1 MKWDSVTEEKCQ
13 GQTDI
18 SGLLRILGFRFSVFS
33 NFGQRFERNGKHHFR
48 GDARARTRALML
60 MAVGCLAG
68 RGTSLAHN
76 KNRNFYFLFFIP
88 SPKVYPFFTLYFFNG
103 PPGQGIFF
111 FTFTFAETFS
121 MT

>member
-1 MKWDSVTEEKCQ
+1 MKWDFVTEEKCQ

-76 KNRNFYFLFFIP
+76 KDGNFYFLFFIFYP
-88 SPKVYPFFTLYFFNG
+88 SSNQSGSLSPFHVLFLNG
-103 PPGQGIFF
+103 PPGQGICF
-111 FTFTFAETFS
+111 FTYF
-121 MT
+121 